1 MTGSPLVLIEP
12 YAHQGGGHHQ
22 RTLTALAAARPKSLV
37 VAPAGMGEDLGPL
50 ARSGARLAAGPAGPA
65 ASLLLAAA
73 RAAERVSAA
82 GQRAFA
88 SRSWPRGVRRF
99 PHQVTLLARC
109 LTEAACLRT
118 ARRLAPRAAA
128 VVILSA
134 SEALHGA
141 AALLGGV
148 PHLRFVHEVVTTE
161 DRPVRWLG
169 RLARRGE
176 KRVTVLCPT
185 ADVRDQVAARFPR
198 LRGEV
203 RPFAVDDGRRLADAE
218 RDSAR
223 AAFTIPTDARAVCL
237 VGGWWPYK
245 DIATVDAALA
255 RLTSPLHVLVC
266 GTPLDNAVLD
276 RWHRLP
282 HVRLHTVPGPV
293 ADEVL
298 RLVYAAA
305 DAALVARK
313 PGVGKESG
321 LVMDA
326 VRLGVPLIV
335 SAHDHEL
342 SARLTGQPWAR
353 LFPAEAPDALAES
366 LDKLTAEA
374 PARPGP
380 TAPAV
385 LDMHPAPEQA
395 AFLTDTYTRLCR
407 PLAKERC

>member
-1 MTGSPLVLIEP
+1 MNTAPGPLVLIEP

-22 RTLTALAAARPKSLV
+22 RTLAALAATRPSLV
-37 VAPAGMGEDLGPL
+37 VALGGLNEDLGPL
-50 ARSGARLAAGPAGPA
+50 ARSGTRIAAGPAGWTA
-65 ASLLLAAA
+65 KILLTAA
-73 RAAERVSAA
+73 RVAARVSAA
-82 GQRAFA
+82 GRRAFA
-88 SRSWPRGVRRF
+88 SRSWPQGVRRF
-99 PHQVTLLARC
+99 PHQVTLLTRC

-118 ARRLAPRAAA
+118 ARHLAPQAAA

-169 RLARRGE
+169 RIAFSGE
-176 KRVTVLCPT
+176 KRVIVLYPT
-185 ADVRDQVAARFPR
+185 TAVHEQFTAAFPR
-198 LRGEV
+198 LPGQV
-203 RPFAVDDGRRLADAE
+203 RPFAVDDGRRLTDAE
-218 RDSAR
+218 RDGAR
-223 AAFTIPTDARAVCL
+223 AAFTIPADARAVCL

-245 DIATVDAALA
+245 DIATIDTALA
-255 RLTSPLHVLVC
+255 RLTTPLHVLVC
-266 GTPLDNAVLD
+266 GTPLDDTALD
-276 RWHRLP
+276 RWHQLP
-282 HVRLHTVPGPV
+282 HGRLHTVPGPV

-326 VRLGVPLIV
+326 ARLGVPLIV
-335 SAHDHEL
+335 SAHDPEL
-342 SARLTGQPWAR
+342 SARLAGEPWVR
-353 LFPAEAPDALAES
+353 LFPAGDPDALAET
-366 LDKLTAEA
+366 LDHLTAEV

-380 TAPAV
+380 SAPGV
-385 LDMHPAPEQA
+385 LGMYPAAEQA
-395 AFLTDTYTRLCR
+395 AFLTDTYTRLTKECR
-407 PLAKERC
+407 